1 MESANRGERR
11 YTLDEKSA
19 GLQKGNR
26 HGCFEG
32 RTAQAGRVRN
42 DGNECPVLVSKR
54 PADYQGGTGFPR
66 RAEIDQPDL
75 TAAGDVGPNGVRPR
89 TSAAGPYK

>member
-26 HGCFEG
+26 YGDFEG
-32 RTAQAGRVRN
+32 LNRAGWW
-42 DGNECPVLVSKR
+42 C
-54 PADYQGGTGFPR
+54 
-66 RAEIDQPDL
+66 AE
-75 TAAGDVGPNGVRPR
+75 
-89 TSAAGPYK
+89 